1 MATIRDIAK
10 LANVSIATVSAVIN
24 SSAYVSP
31 LLKRRVTKALK
42 ELDYFPNDIARSL
55 RSKKTR
61 SLGVIIPDIT
71 NPFFTSVVRGIEDV
85 ANNFGYTVILCNS
98 DEDHNKE
105 KVYIN
110 MLRSKH
116 IDGLLLAAAGVN
128 VKYGESPNF
137 PIIYINRIPLNPNV
151 DSVVVNNFKG
161 AYEATHYLIQLGH
174 TRIGMISGMPGLYT
188 TTERLRGYKEAMA
201 SSKVSIVKD
210 FLKQGDGRLA
220 SGYEKGKEL
229 LRLHKNPT
237 AIFVTNNLMTL
248 GLIKVIDELHLLCP
262 QDVSIVSFD
271 EVEWTDV
278 FHPKLTT
285 VAQPAYEMGKQ
296 SAELLISRIE
306 GKVTKGIKRI
316 ILEPTLIIR
325 ESCRK
330 LSQGQN

>member
-1 MATIRDIAK
+1 MATIRDIAT
-10 LANVSIATVSAVIN
+10 LAKVSIATVSAVIN

-31 LLKRRVTKALK
+31 PLKRRVTKALK
-42 ELDYFPNDIARSL
+42 ELDYFPNEIARSL
-55 RSKKTR
+55 RIKRTK
-61 SLGVIIPDIT
+61 SLGVVIPDIT

-85 ANNFGYTVILCNS
+85 ANKFGYTVILCNS
-98 DEDHNKE
+98 DEDHGKE
-105 KVYIN
+105 KLYIN

-116 IDGLLLAAAGVN
+116 IDGLLLAAAGIDI
-128 VKYGESPNF
+128 KYPENPKF

-151 DSVVVNNFKG
+151 DSVIVNNFRG
-161 AYEATHYLIQLGH
+161 AYEATRYLIQLGH
-174 TRIGMISGMPGLYT
+174 TRIAMVSGIPGLFT
-188 TTERLRGYKEAMA
+188 TIERLRGYKEAM
-201 SSKVSIVKD
+201 VSAGLPVVKG

-229 LRLHKNPT
+229 LKLEKKPT

-248 GLIKVIDELHLLCP
+248 GVMKAIDELHLLCP
-262 QDVSIVSFD
+262 EDVSIVGFD

-306 GKVTKGIKRI
+306 GEATKRVKRI
-316 ILEPTLIIR
+316 ILEPTLKIR
-325 ESCRK
+325 ESCRQ
-330 LSQGQN
+330 LSQE